1 MDFTTEEL
9 RWISRSLN
17 EVSTG
22 GGPIEDWEFD
32 IRIGADVE
40 KVRALLGRV
49 NEEWNRR
56 EP

>member
-1 MDFTTEEL
+1 MDFTFDEL

-32 IRIGADVE
+32 VRIGGDVE
-40 KVRALLGRV
+40 KVRALLGRI
-49 NEEWNRR
+49 NEELKRR
-56 EP
+56 DS